1 MSRGG
6 YVTSMVGG
14 VLALVLV
21 PALTVGLMAAARVA
35 DAGNFPLPGILFVA
49 FNQGRE
55 QTRAILIL
63 GGVYAVAV
71 LLVVGLTA
79 LIDGGRFAQLY
90 MGGGSMSNELINDP
104 GFITALWVSTL
115 LYLPVS
121 LAFWHAPALVHWH
134 HLPPLK
140 SLFFSAVAVLR
151 NARAFLVYGLLWMGL
166 SLGVALF
173 LMLVLAMTAM
183 STDIGVATAA
193 LFPLSV
199 VVAAMFFTSL
209 WNWTIER
216 VAYRPLR
223 GSFRLA
229 PLISAIGMSIFLQ
242 NWVAL
247 GQGARDMAVPALLP
261 GAFRFAGEGGFEIYI
276 PYARVLVIAVT
287 VVLMIGLTLYIRNS
301 RMGRAS
307 RACSQDMHMANLLG
321 IDTNRV
327 ISFTFILGAMLAA
340 VGGVLIALA
349 VGKLN
354 PFIGFIA
361 GIKAFTAAV
370 LGGIGSI
377 PGAMLGGV
385 LLGIAETLAAAY
397 ISSEYKDIV
406 AFAVLVLVLLVRPSG
421 LLGKPEVEKV

>member
-1 MSRGG
+1 MKLNVLPAATGAQWVRLGIRTFFRRPIALAGLFFMFMAALSLLA
-6 YVTSMVGG
+6 VVPLIGG

-21 PALTVGLMAAARVA
+21 PALTVGLMAAARAA

-49 FNQGRE
+49 FHQGRE

-134 HLPPLK
+134 RLPPLK

-166 SLGVALF
+166 SLGVGLF

-199 VVAAMFFTSL
+199 IIAAMFFTSL
-209 WNWTIER
+209 WFTFR
-216 VAYRPLR
+216 D
-223 GSFRLA
+223 SFTA
-229 PLISAIGMSIFLQ
+229 DDEPLI
-242 NWVAL
+242 
-247 GQGARDMAVPALLP
+247 
-261 GAFRFAGEGGFEIYI
+261 EI
-276 PYARVLVIAVT
+276 
-287 VVLMIGLTLYIRNS
+287 
-301 RMGRAS
+301 
-307 RACSQDMHMANLLG
+307 
-321 IDTNRV
+321 
-327 ISFTFILGAMLAA
+327 
-340 VGGVLIALA
+340 
-349 VGKLN
+349 
-354 PFIGFIA
+354 
-361 GIKAFTAAV
+361 
-370 LGGIGSI
+370 
-377 PGAMLGGV
+377 
-385 LLGIAETLAAAY
+385 
-397 ISSEYKDIV
+397 
-406 AFAVLVLVLLVRPSG
+406 
-421 LLGKPEVEKV
+421 PEP

>member
-1 MSRGG
+1 MKLNVVPAATGAQWVRLGVRTFFRRPIALAGLFFMFMAALSLLA
-6 YVTSMVGG
+6 VVPLIGG

-21 PALTVGLMAAARVA
+21 PALTVGLMAAARAA

-49 FNQGRE
+49 FHQGRE

-134 HLPPLK
+134 RLPPLK

-166 SLGVALF
+166 F

-199 VVAAMFFTSL
+199 IIAAMFFTSL
-209 WNWTIER
+209 WFTFR
-216 VAYRPLR
+216 D
-223 GSFRLA
+223 SFTA
-229 PLISAIGMSIFLQ
+229 DDEPLI
-242 NWVAL
+242 
-247 GQGARDMAVPALLP
+247 
-261 GAFRFAGEGGFEIYI
+261 EI
-276 PYARVLVIAVT
+276 
-287 VVLMIGLTLYIRNS
+287 
-301 RMGRAS
+301 
-307 RACSQDMHMANLLG
+307 
-321 IDTNRV
+321 
-327 ISFTFILGAMLAA
+327 
-340 VGGVLIALA
+340 
-349 VGKLN
+349 
-354 PFIGFIA
+354 
-361 GIKAFTAAV
+361 
-370 LGGIGSI
+370 
-377 PGAMLGGV
+377 
-385 LLGIAETLAAAY
+385 
-397 ISSEYKDIV
+397 
-406 AFAVLVLVLLVRPSG
+406 
-421 LLGKPEVEKV
+421 PEP